1 MRVRLSYSVE
11 TEEIIEEVKRLLNT
25 AENKLCNQIGTLKRS
40 HDDLT
45 EEDLL
50 RVIKQIDLTRQE
62 LSRYD
67 QTLEDC
73 FAILQGY
80 SRYIREQQEQKK
92 RWDQAFVQVLPYIQ
106 LDWRGF
112 SQKEIFNQEVAF
124 QGWNEKK
131 YMVTYRL
138 AEKMKIGAQAEMEVD
153 VDGELVRLPLEFPG
167 GIKSLFIISD
177 LAGEL
182 L

>member
-11 TEEIIEEVKRLLNT
+11 TEEIIEEVKILLNT

-80 SRYIREQQEQKK
+80 SRYIREQQEG
-92 RWDQAFVQVLPYIQ
+92 VPN
-106 LDWRGF
+106 
-112 SQKEIFNQEVAF
+112 EQEP
-124 QGWNEKK
+124 E
-131 YMVTYRL
+131 
-138 AEKMKIGAQAEMEVD
+138 
-153 VDGELVRLPLEFPG
+153 DG
-167 GIKSLFIISD
+167 
-177 LAGEL
+177 
-182 L
+182 